1 MNPPADFNPPSLS
14 KVMNVR
20 PSIVAS
26 LAPVAMLL
34 ACLLITLI
42 IDGPDSILS
51 LSPLFLCASGLL
63 GLFITRATTARPWR
77 LMWYGL
83 VKSARQILPAIPIL
97 LLIGTLST
105 TWMLSGTVP
114 LMIDA
119 GLQLLHPRFFL
130 PAVCAVCAL
139 ISVVTGSSWTTI
151 ATIGVAFMGIGT
163 IMGFSAP
170 WVAGAIISGAYF
182 GDKISPLSDTTV

>member
-1 MNPPADFNPPSLS
+1 MYARRLWRRLLQ
-14 KVMNVR
+14 M
-20 PSIVAS
+20 
-26 LAPVAMLL
+26 AMLL

-63 GLFITRATTARPWR
+63 GLFYNKGYNCPTLATHVVWPCEERTSD
-77 LMWYGL
+77 
-83 VKSARQILPAIPIL
+83 SARHPHPAAHRYTVDHLDAFRYSPSDDRCRA
-97 LLIGTLST
+97 ST
-105 TWMLSGTVP
+105 PSSAL
-114 LMIDA
+114 
-119 GLQLLHPRFFL
+119 FL

-139 ISVVTGSSWTTI
+139 ISVVTWFVMDYHRHHW
-151 ATIGVAFMGIGT
+151 VAFMGIGT

-182 GDKISPLSDTTV
+182 GDKISPLSDTTVLALIDGQC